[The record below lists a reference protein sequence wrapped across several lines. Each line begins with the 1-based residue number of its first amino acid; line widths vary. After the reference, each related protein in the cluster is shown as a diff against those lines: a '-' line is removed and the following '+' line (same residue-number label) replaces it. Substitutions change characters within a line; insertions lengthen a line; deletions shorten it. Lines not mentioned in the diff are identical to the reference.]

1 MPCVA
6 KMPLFPMIILIKT
19 FLALFI
25 VAWSIFGVWMLVKY
39 NVLFGPHR
47 DDPSETPGARS
58 FGVAHVASVWL
69 GFFVLALYFLF
80 R

>member
-1 MPCVA
+1 MN
-6 KMPLFPMIILIKT
+6 IIIKSS
-19 FLALFI
+19 LALFLI
-25 VAWSIFGVWMLVKY
+25 AWTFFGIWMLVKY

-58 FGVAHVASVWL
+58 FGVAHVASVWF
-69 GFFVLALYFLF
+69 GFFVLAIYFLF